1 MKTNLDLNTLLL
13 LPALAESGS
22 FTAAAERLGS
32 NKTSLSLQI
41 KALEQQLGVALF
53 RRTTRQVSL
62 TAEGQQLLQHCLP
75 LLQQVQQQLAALRPV
90 DSPPQL
96 SGKLV
101 VSAPED
107 FSHRA
112 LIPALLAFAKLHP
125 ALQFDLRSSDQVQD
139 LIKQGI
145 DLSIRI
151 GWLQDSSYKAHK
163 LGEFQQW
170 LLATPAYLAQHA
182 SPQQPA
188 DLAAL
193 HFIAFSP
200 LATPLS
206 WRFSRPATATSDSV
220 VQQVRLRSFFCTSS
234 TQSVTSLLL
243 AGAGLAVLPDYTARP
258 LVQSGQLQRV
268 LSDWQLPG
276 GGIYAVYP
284 PGPHRSQ
291 AVRQFMQ
298 FFQHWLAE
306 QTAQSAMAAAAIR

>member
-1 MKTNLDLNTLLL
+1 MKTSLDLNTLLL

-62 TAEGQQLLQHCLP
+62 TAEGQQVLQHCLP
-75 LLQQVQQQLAALRPV
+75 LLQQVQQQLAALRPA

-96 SGKLV
+96 TGKLV

-107 FSHRA
+107 FSNRV

-151 GWLQDSSYKAHK
+151 GWLQDSNYKAHK

-170 LLATPAYLAQHA
+170 LLAAPAYLAQHT
-182 SPQQPA
+182 SPQHPA
-188 DLAAL
+188 DLTAL

-200 LATPLS
+200 LPTPLS
-206 WRFSRPATATSDSV
+206 WRFSQAGSEGEEQR
-220 VQQVRLRSFFCTSS
+220 VRLRSYFSTSS

-258 LVQSGQLQRV
+258 LIQSGQLQHV

-298 FFQHWLAE
+298 FFQRWLAE
-306 QTAQSAMAAAAIR
+306 HASESAMAGAAIR